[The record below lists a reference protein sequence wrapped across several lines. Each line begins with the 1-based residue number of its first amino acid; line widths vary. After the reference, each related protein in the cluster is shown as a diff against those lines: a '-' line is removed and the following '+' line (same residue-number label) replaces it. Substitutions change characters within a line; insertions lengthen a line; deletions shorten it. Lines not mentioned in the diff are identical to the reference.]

1 MTTVAVVGLGLMG
14 DLHVRTLVDMLGK
27 EQVIGVETNSARAN
41 EVRQRLGIRVED
53 SLEAVL
59 EHVDAVSVTLPDH
72 LHVNACVAALR
83 AGRTVLVE
91 KPLAVDT
98 AQCRQILQARVR
110 EGQLMVGHVLRF
122 DLRLRELKRRL
133 DSGDFGSLRYVRI
146 QRANNTTVADK
157 VAERVSVTAFLG
169 VHDLDLLMWLTGQTI
184 QHADAH
190 TRAFSGTHADL
201 CIATLQMSGGATA
214 VVENH
219 WLVHPDSARSCL
231 AGIQVFG
238 DAGMAIVDLSTDEL
252 EVVTSS
258 TRGSRRVDSRNWTH
272 DANVSGGSLRRELE
286 TFVAMV
292 NGGPVPISG
301 EEGAAAVA
309 AVELIESAARQGSS
323 LEATR

>member
-14 DLHVRTLVDMLGK
+14 DLHARILVDMLGAG
-27 EQVIGVETNSARAN
+27 QVIGVEINPTRAE
-41 EVRQRLGIRVED
+41 EVGQRLGIRVQD
-53 SLEAVL
+53 SLEAVI
-59 EHVDAVSVTLPDH
+59 ERVDAVSVTLPDH
-72 LHVNACVAALR
+72 LHVADCVAALR
-83 AGRTVLVE
+83 AGRAVLVE

-98 AQCRQILQARVR
+98 AQCRQILQARIR
-110 EGQLMVGHVLRF
+110 PRQLMVGHVLRF

-133 DSGDFGSLRYVRI
+133 DTAEFGTLRYIRI
-146 QRANNTTVADK
+146 QRANSATVADK

-169 VHDLDLLMWLTGQTI
+169 VHDLDLLLWLTRQTI
-184 QHADAH
+184 QRADAH
-190 TRAFSGTHADL
+190 ARTFIGAHADL
-201 CIATLQMSGGATA
+201 CLATLELSGGATA

-238 DAGMAIVDLSTDEL
+238 DAGMALVDLSTDEL
-252 EVVTSS
+252 EVVTSF

-272 DANVSGGSLRRELE
+272 DPNVSGGSLRRELE
-286 TFVAMV
+286 AFVAMV

-309 AVELIESAARQGSS
+309 AVELIESAAGHGSS
-323 LEATR
+323 VEATS